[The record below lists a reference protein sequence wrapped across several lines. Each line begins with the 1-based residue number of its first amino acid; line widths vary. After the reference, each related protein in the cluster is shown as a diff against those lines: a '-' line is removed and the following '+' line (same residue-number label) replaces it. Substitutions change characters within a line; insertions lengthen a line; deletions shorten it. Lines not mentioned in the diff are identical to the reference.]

1 MSLNVTIS
9 IKEEYINLVLFSAI
23 PFILV
28 CTGLV
33 LASYFDNT
41 PSSFSVI
48 QMWGIVIALFAFG
61 YGICGSML
69 YCTTIRP
76 SKILVAGL
84 LIIVALCILTII
96 IALDFVNGVP
106 YFEECADLRDVSD
119 ISLVECMSAVSVNNH
134 YTGQE
139 IIDSVKSV
147 EITEEIDKLKILDRR
162 LLP

>member
-1 MSLNVTIS
+1 MSLTQLFS
-9 IKEEYINLVLFSAI
+9 IKEEYIHLALFSAI

-41 PSSFSVI
+41 PSSFGVI
-48 QMWGIVIALFAFG
+48 QMWGAVISLFALG
-61 YGICGSML
+61 YVICGSVL
-69 YCTTIRP
+69 YCTTLRP
-76 SKILVAGL
+76 SKISVLGL
-84 LIIVALCILTII
+84 LIMVALCVLTIM
-96 IALDFVNGVP
+96 IALDFVRGVP
-106 YFEECADLRDVSD
+106 YFEECGDLSDVSD
-119 ISLVECMSAVSVNNH
+119 ISIVECMSAVSVNNH